1 MEKRED
7 WNKNTRL
14 PSTLETNIL
23 GEEGGGGGGR
33 MNLGANPKERGFSF
47 RASNDAKKEKIVAV
61 TISLTNVFERH
72 NKVKI

>member
-1 MEKRED
+1 
-7 WNKNTRL
+7 
-14 PSTLETNIL
+14 
-23 GEEGGGGGGR
+23 